1 LKQAV
6 GIIKG
11 KKSGTMKLQRIGLLL
26 FLIFLAVVSFLFT
39 QRLSA
44 QEKKHKTQEFLQK
57 GNHLVGLL
65 SIYPIRDVDEDK
77 RDFFFRVLS
86 EYASEGLVYF
96 YIHDHA
102 GQIVLLLN
110 LDDSSSAVP
119 SEIQTKSLYS
129 MGLTRQV
136 YVDNATGK
144 TVYEFSKP
152 IFENG
157 KKTGTLRLGLQL
169 PPISLFSLERL
180 SLLAMIA
187 FFIVCALAL
196 GYYGVTQALK
206 PLRQINLGFKST
218 CVDPESGENEAERSG
233 QIAPIIEGLEESLTQ
248 IKEKLN
254 IIERDNVELS
264 SRLSVT
270 AFEKNQIIK
279 ILDTINF
286 GIIITDIQENVSN
299 INDYMLKLLNKKL
312 EDVIDQPFEEII
324 EHPEVASFIA
334 QQEMHGQAKTVSH
347 IEVTFPELAPGEA
360 FRVSSSYLMGG
371 ENTPIGLMIS
381 TNNITAENMVETGQ
395 QDFIAHVA
403 HELLTPLTNIKSYS
417 EMLMDGEID
426 DIEMQKEFYNTIN
439 EQTDRLTN
447 LIRNLL
453 NISKMEMGSLSLTKG
468 IVKTDW
474 LVEDCTST
482 IEGSARDKSIT
493 IVKDLPDMFPSMMA
507 DKELLKV
514 AVNNILGNAVK
525 YTPEGGD
532 ITFSISEQ
540 DKMVIITVRDSGYG
554 ISDEELPK
562 IFEKFYRSE
571 NPQITEQAG
580 SGLGLATT
588 VEIVH
593 LHDGEVDVQSD
604 IGQGTQFTIR
614 IPKEEYSIGKR

>member
-1 LKQAV
+1 
-6 GIIKG
+6 
-11 KKSGTMKLQRIGLLL
+11 MKLQRIGILL
-26 FLIFLAVVSFLFT
+26 FLVFLAVVSFLFT
-39 QRLSA
+39 QSLSA
-44 QEKKHKTQEFLQK
+44 QEKKHKIQEFLQK
-57 GNHLVGLL
+57 GNNLVNLL
-65 SIYPIRDVDEDK
+65 AVYPIRDLDEDK

-86 EYASEGLVYF
+86 EYASEGLAYF
-96 YIHDHA
+96 YIHDLS
-102 GQIVLLLN
+102 GQAVLLLDLN
-110 LDDSSSAVP
+110 DSSSAVP

-129 MGLTRQV
+129 MGLIRQV
-136 YVDNATGK
+136 YVDSATGN

-196 GYYGVTQALK
+196 GYYGIMYTLK
-206 PLRQINLGFKST
+206 PLQQISLNFKST
-218 CVDPESGENEAERSG
+218 FIDREAGETETGKSG
-233 QIAPIIEGLEESLTQ
+233 QIAMIIEGLEESLTQ
-248 IKEKLN
+248 IREKLN
-254 IIERDNVELS
+254 IIETDNVELS
-264 SRLSVT
+264 SKLSVT
-270 AFEKNQIIK
+270 VFEKNQIIK

-286 GIIITDIQENVSN
+286 GIIIINIQEHVSH
-299 INDYMLKLLNKKL
+299 INDYMLNLLDKKL
-312 EDVIDQPFEEII
+312 EDVIDQPFGDIIGNPEIT
-324 EHPEVASFIA
+324 SFIV
-334 QQEMHGQAKTVSH
+334 QQEMLGQTNTVSY
-347 IEVTFPELAPGEA
+347 IETTFPELAPEET
-360 FRVSSSYLMGG
+360 FRVSSSYLVGG

-381 TNNITAENMVETGQ
+381 INNITAENVVETTQ

-453 NISKMEMGSLSLTKG
+453 NISKMEMGSLTLTKG
-468 IVKTDW
+468 LVKTDW
-474 LVEDCTST
+474 LVEDCIST
-482 IEGSARDKSIT
+482 IEGSARDKNIT

-514 AVNNILGNAVK
+514 AVNNILSNAVK

-532 ITFSISEQ
+532 VTFAISEQ
-540 DKMVIITVRDSGYG
+540 DKMVIINISDTGYG
-554 ISDEELPK
+554 ISEEDLPK

-571 NPQITEQAG
+571 NPQIINQAG
-580 SGLGLATT
+580 SGLGLATA
-588 VEIVH
+588 VEIIQ

-614 IPKEEYSIGKR
+614 IPKEEYYIGKQ